1 MPDTKTTITLPAR
14 LPYSDKVELSVDSKA
29 LHQAKP
35 DSKHIVVVGAG
46 VSGLMTAWI
55 LLDQGYKVTILA
67 EHWTNSENWVDSRL
81 TSQIAGALWEF
92 PPGGCGVTEMTK
104 VDRGWADVPQYEEWA
119 LQSFE
124 FYTKL
129 MDLDDGRY
137 KAEYGLTKAKLT
149 SFFYK
154 TMNDPAHAKTGDM
167 DEEKLSHIEKNS
179 TTTPTA
185 TLEKRMTGYKR
196 HLKDLHQVLETNHIG
211 EPYKTDLKDAYTH
224 DAPIINTDKAMIFL
238 MALLG
243 DKGAEFETVRLDK
256 LDKKYLDSLG
266 YHPDG
271 VINATGLGARDL
283 VGDQD
288 VFPVRGAIKRMSN
301 AKHGDFDNLN
311 QAYLVPSQIDPHNPD
326 DHIKTV
332 FLVPRSDDIL
342 IVGSIVQPNINQLN
356 LTANSPEVDKM
367 WKRARTFLPSLQDAQ
382 PRPEYPLAQGLRPF
396 TAKNVKVRA
405 DNKSDLKL
413 VHNYGHGGSGWTLA
427 AGCARTAAYLLTQM
441 LKDSE
446 KTANVVNEA
455 LYGAVPAYYL

>member
-1 MPDTKTTITLPAR
+1 MANNNITLPAR
-14 LPYSDKVELSVDSKA
+14 LPYSGEVELSLDSKA
-29 LHQAKP
+29 LHQPKP
-35 DSKHIVVVGAG
+35 DAKHIVVVGAG

-67 EHWTNSENWVDSRL
+67 EHWTNATNWEDSRL

-104 VDRGWADVPQYEEWA
+104 VVPGWADVPQYEEWA

-129 MDLDDGRY
+129 MDHQDGRY

-154 TMNDPAHAKTGDM
+154 KMSDPARAQTGDL
-167 DEEKLSHIEKNS
+167 DEEKLSHIVKNS
-179 TTTPTA
+179 TT
-185 TLEKRMTGYKR
+185 EKRMTGYQR
-196 HLKDLHQVLETNHIG
+196 HLTDLQNVLDTNGIG
-211 EPYKTDLKDAYTH
+211 ETYQKVLKDAYTH
-224 DAPIINTDKAMIFL
+224 DAPIINTDKAMVFL
-238 MALLG
+238 MALVEN
-243 DKGAEFETVRLDK
+243 KGADVETVHLDRLDK
-256 LDKKYLDSLG
+256 QYLESLG
-266 YHPDG
+266 YKPDG

-283 VGDQD
+283 VGDKD
-288 VFPVRGAIKRMSN
+288 VFPVRGAIKRMKNSN
-301 AKHGDFDNLN
+301 HEEFENLN
-311 QAYLVPSQIDPHNPD
+311 QAYLVPSQIDPANKS

-356 LTANSPEVDKM
+356 LTAESPEVDKM
-367 WKRARTFLPSLQDAQ
+367 WKRARKFLPSLDDAQ

-396 TAKNVKVRA
+396 TSKNVKVRA

-441 LKDSE
+441 LANDKNTADKVNKD
-446 KTANVVNEA
+446 
-455 LYGAVPAYYL
+455 LYGAIPTS